1 MAKSK
6 RTPNQRL
13 YQKQRQRLR
22 RIEREYQQ
30 KLGVTNIP
38 SVVPQLP
45 AKVTKLDIERLRK
58 ITPEKFREKVFKQV
72 QEYVPDVDKPVKVY
86 QYKPRRPLTERE
98 KLKRTLKRAENKL
111 NKITDHCSN
120 EYSEASAEYSKAY
133 DELQDYDDNTLEA
146 MQREY
151 PDLFTSETVDTEE
164 VQEDTDHEYEELPEP
179 PHKQPFYDDETG
191 VWIDL
196 STGELLDP
204 LTKEPI
210 GDEELPE
217 KDYVVLQNLM
227 SDLSSAT
234 NAYTADVVMQALNE
248 EIEKVGRDVVSD
260 RLDDAYSTVY
270 DLASEIAED
279 SKGDNVKS
287 NAVQLIELIRG
298 GSLTVSDQFRLNEA
312 WGKDQRSWVD
322 FKSAYSRARSRSRR
336 RT

>member
-45 AKVTKLDIERLRK
+45 AKVTKRDIERLRK
-58 ITPEKFREKVFKQV
+58 ITPEKFRDKVFKQA
-72 QEYVPDVDKPVKVY
+72 QEYVPEVDKPVKVY
-86 QYKPRRPLTERE
+86 QYKPRKPLTEE
-98 KLKRTLKRAENKL
+98 QKIKRAENKL
-111 NKITDHCSN
+111 DKTQYGTN
-120 EYSEASAEYSKAY
+120 EY
-133 DELQDYDDNTLEA
+133 DTDYDVEEA
-146 MQREY
+146 EH
-151 PDLFTSETVDTEE
+151 E
-164 VQEDTDHEYEELPEP
+164 VTAQHEELPEP

-196 STGELLDP
+196 STGEVLDP

-227 SDLSSAT
+227 LDLSSAT

-260 RLDDAYSTVY
+260 RLDDAHSTVY

-298 GSLTVSDQFRLNEA
+298 GSLAVSDQFRLNEA

>member
-30 KLGVTNIP
+30 KLGVANIP

-45 AKVTKLDIERLRK
+45 AKVTKRDIERLRK

-72 QEYVPDVDKPVKVY
+72 QEYVTEVDKPVKVY
-86 QYKPRRPLTERE
+86 QYKPRKPLTEEQKIR
-98 KLKRTLKRAENKL
+98 RRIKRAENKL
-111 NKITDHCSN
+111 GKTQYGTND
-120 EYSEASAEYSKAY
+120 YAEALHDLSSAYEGLEKY
-133 DELQDYDDNTLEA
+133 DYDYAKSLG
-146 MQREY
+146 EY
-151 PDLFTSETVDTEE
+151 DTDYDVEE
-164 VQEDTDHEYEELPEP
+164 VEPEFTAQHEELPEP

-234 NAYTADVVMQALNE
+234 NAHTADVVMQALNE

-260 RLDDAYSTVY
+260 RLGDAYSTVY